1 MARRSR
7 RRRHSPSKANPRS
20 YGELKTQSGERD
32 QDSIAPAQA
41 RTGPAKEEQAPQ
53 PAPSA
58 SGKDRADWSVEY
70 GRVFTDLKQL
80 LIVSVGLFVV
90 MLIVGLF
97 L

>member
-20 YGELKTQSGERD
+20 FSELRANREQEEVST
-32 QDSIAPAQA
+32 AVTPAQ
-41 RTGPAKEEQAPQ
+41 KEPKASEPSGR
-53 PAPSA
+53 PSA
-58 SGKDRADWSVEY
+58 GQGSKGQADWNVEY
-70 GRVFTDLKQL
+70 GRVFSDLKQL
-80 LIVSVGLFVV
+80 LIVSVALFAL

>member
-20 YGELKTQSGERD
+20 YGELRTQSWERGTE
-32 QDSIAPAQA
+32 SNAQA
-41 RTGPAKEEQAPQ
+41 QTRTEPAKEEQAPQ
-53 PAPSA
+53 PAPSP
-58 SGKDRADWSVEY
+58 SRKDRADWNVEY
-70 GRVFTDLKQL
+70 SRVFSDLKQL
-80 LIVSVGLFVV
+80 LIVSVALFAL